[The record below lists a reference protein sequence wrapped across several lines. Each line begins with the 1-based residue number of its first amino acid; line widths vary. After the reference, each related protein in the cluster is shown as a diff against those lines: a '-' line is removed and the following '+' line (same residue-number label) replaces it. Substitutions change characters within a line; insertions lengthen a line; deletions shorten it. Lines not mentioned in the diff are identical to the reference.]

1 MSAPVR
7 LADDTILKDPMAK
20 DPTEKCIGCGAFV
33 PRIEGPIHPYMTS
46 APGCWLI
53 FGEVNARY
61 FGNEAAA
68 SYRQLCA
75 DAFAVQHPGIA
86 TVRQAVQSVCVH
98 LMSLYAQLEL
108 GIPSERMPIHNR
120 PALEQRGERYHWL
133 TPPSFENSL
142 TVRSMLSSD
151 KEPLEAAR
159 EWAQSAWSAWSE
171 HHAQVRAWHDTIVRP
186 AWR

>member
-1 MSAPVR
+1 MRV
-7 LADDTILKDPMAK
+7 MAEE
-20 DPTEKCIGCGAFV
+20 PTERCIGCGAIV
-33 PRIEGPIHPYMTS
+33 PRIDGPIHSYMTS
-46 APGCWLI
+46 APGCWAI

-61 FGNEAAA
+61 FANATAV

-75 DAFAVQHPGIA
+75 DSYAVQHPGSS

-108 GIPSERMPIHNR
+108 GFPPERMAIHNR

-142 TVRSMLSSD
+142 TVGFMLSSD

-159 EWAQSAWSAWSE
+159 EWAQSAWSAWSG
-171 HHAQVRAWHDTIVRP
+171 HHAQVRTWYDAFVRP
-186 AWR
+186 AWK